1 MRGIRM
7 HPAQLTLGEWIALL
21 ERQTP
26 SARVLL
32 PTGASAGRLLSY
44 RGDYADLA
52 LDEAR
57 IGEDTL
63 LAADLAAA
71 ARRAVGTA
79 FEGYKGG
86 MYTAG
91 PDTIL
96 WVSPWGQVSDLVLT
110 GLERQFRDGMT
121 WEAFFRGE
129 IHIDH
134 RLPLR
139 MFNLGDEGEWRAA
152 WALSNL
158 QPMWA
163 KENMAKAGRR
173 ELLL

>member
-1 MRGIRM
+1 MAAARLGAAGMRGIRM

-32 PTGASAGRLLSY
+32 PTGASVGRLLSY

-71 ARRAVGTA
+71 ARRAVGTP

-91 PDTIL
+91 PDTPL
-96 WVSPWGQVSDLVLT
+96 WVSPWGQVSGLALT
-110 GLERQFRDGMT
+110 GLEERQGLLFVT
-121 WEAFFRGE
+121 V
-129 IHIDH
+129 
-134 RLPLR
+134 
-139 MFNLGDEGEWRAA
+139 
-152 WALSNL
+152 
-158 QPMWA
+158 A
-163 KENMAKAGRR
+163 KE
-173 ELLL
+173 ED

>member
-52 LDEAR
+52 LEQAL
-57 IGEDTL
+57 IGESARL
-63 LAADLAAA
+63 VADLAAY
-71 ARRAVGTA
+71 ARRAVGTP

-91 PDTIL
+91 PDTPL
-96 WVSPWGQVSDLVLT
+96 WVSPWGQVSGLALT
-110 GLERQFRDGMT
+110 GLEERDGT
-121 WEAFFRGE
+121 LFVTV
-129 IHIDH
+129 
-134 RLPLR
+134 
-139 MFNLGDEGEWRAA
+139 
-152 WALSNL
+152 
-158 QPMWA
+158 A
-163 KENMAKAGRR
+163 KE
-173 ELLL
+173 ED

>member
-1 MRGIRM
+1 MRGIRA
-7 HPAQLTLGEWIALL
+7 HPAQITLGEWIAIL
-21 ERQTP
+21 ERKTP

-71 ARRAVGTA
+71 ARRAVGTP

-86 MYTAG
+86 MHTAG

-110 GLERQFRDGMT
+110 GLEERDGLLFVT
-121 WEAFFRGE
+121 VA
-129 IHIDH
+129 
-134 RLPLR
+134 
-139 MFNLGDEGEWRAA
+139 
-152 WALSNL
+152 
-158 QPMWA
+158 
-163 KENMAKAGRR
+163 R
-173 ELLL
+173 EED